1 MTATAL
7 AVTNGP
13 TTSPE
18 AIGLYANGTLS
29 VANTPDQTTVGS
41 NSTTNVNAGVLTAGV
56 LTVDVVSNNYSW
68 ASAANIS
75 ALTGLTGD
83 PITGITATA
92 VSAYCVTA
100 GTGDF
105 SESYVNLVG
114 LTINGVS
121 PASASPA
128 ANTVLINTAALTVT
142 LNQQVANAGPTPPA
156 GSETVNAV
164 NIDLNL
170 LGIDI
175 VLASAT
181 CGPYTAG
188 QATPLASGKG
198 FGIGLGAVG
207 LLGGGYAVVYVRRRR
222 NALSAI

>member
-1 MTATAL
+1 MTATAM
-7 AVTNGP
+7 AATNGP
-13 TTSPE
+13 TQSPE
-18 AIGLYANGTLS
+18 AIGLYANGTLVS
-29 VANTPDQTTVGS
+29 VANIPDQTSVGT
-41 NSTTNVNAGVLTAGV
+41 NSATNVNAGILTAGALNV
-56 LTVDVVSNNYSW
+56 GVVSVNYSY
-68 ASAANIS
+68 ATAANIT
-75 ALTGLTGD
+75 ALTGLTGN
-83 PITGITATA
+83 PVTGIAATA

-100 GTGDF
+100 GPADF

-121 PASASPA
+121 PASASPGP
-128 ANTVLINTAALTVT
+128 NTTLINTAALTVT
-142 LNQQVANAGPTPPA
+142 LNQQIAGPVAN
-156 GSETVNAV
+156 SWTVNAV

-188 QATPLASGKG
+188 QATALASGKG
-198 FGIGLGAVG
+198 LGIGLGAVG
-207 LLGGGYAVVYVRRRR
+207 LLGGAAATVYVRRRR